1 MHEPT
6 ISFSIHE
13 DKEQQLKEIL
23 TAVYDALR
31 QKGYNPINQIVG
43 YILSEDPTYITTH
56 NNARALIRKIDR
68 DELLQ
73 LLVKSQLLHKPT
85 PGGRGRYS
93 YPIAWSGCGGLL
105 RRCL

>member
-13 DKEQQLKEIL
+13 DKEKEMKEIL

-43 YILSEDPTYITTH
+43 YLISGDPTYITSY
-56 NNARALIRKIDR
+56 NNARYLIRMLER
-68 DELLQ
+68 DELLEE
-73 LLVKSQLLHKPT
+73 LVRFYVNAPEHQDQ
-85 PGGRGRYS
+85 
-93 YPIAWSGCGGLL
+93 SGME
-105 RRCL
+105 R